1 MKHDMK
7 LKAIY
12 FDKIKTGEKNY
23 EIRLNDEKRR
33 LINVGDVLIFNKEPE
48 LKEKIATEVK
58 ELVYFNSFEELL
70 NTLPVEKI
78 GFKSM
83 DKQSIKDVYYQFYS
97 KEDENKYGVV
107 AIKVKVINK

>member
-12 FDKIKTGEKNY
+12 FDKIKTGEKIY

-83 DKQSIKDVYYQFYS
+83 DKQSIKDVYCQFYS

-107 AIKVKVINK
+107 AIKVQVINK